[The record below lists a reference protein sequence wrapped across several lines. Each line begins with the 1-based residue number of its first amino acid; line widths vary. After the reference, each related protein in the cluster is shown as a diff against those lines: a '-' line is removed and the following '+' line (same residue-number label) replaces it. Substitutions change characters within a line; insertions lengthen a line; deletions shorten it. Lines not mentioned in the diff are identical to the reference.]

1 MKYLHVYTAIILL
14 LMVVGCNNS
23 NTVKEEPVDSGKFLC
38 DLFLDLGYGSD
49 GVFLIEDSNLYRF
62 LDTVCSLLSES
73 NSKQSG
79 DFYRNLIIDARE
91 EGTKRCILVEQNIPY
106 SVWLNIYN
114 LPGWRHGVIK
124 MVDGKSVVLK
134 ESCY

>member
-38 DLFLDLGYGSD
+38 DLYLDLGYGSD
-49 GVFLIEDSNLYRF
+49 GVFLIEDSNL
-62 LDTVCSLLSES
+62 
-73 NSKQSG
+73 
-79 DFYRNLIIDARE
+79 YRNLIIDARE

-134 ESCY
+134 EPCY